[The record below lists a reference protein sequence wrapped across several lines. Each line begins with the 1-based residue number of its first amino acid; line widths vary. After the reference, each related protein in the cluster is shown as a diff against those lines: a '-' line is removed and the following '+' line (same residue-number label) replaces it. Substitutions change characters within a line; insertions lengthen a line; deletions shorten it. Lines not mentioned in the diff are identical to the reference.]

1 MQRRVVVLKD
11 GQIVSDDRGVGYEK
25 AEEAR

>member
-1 MQRRVVVLKD
+1 VVVLKD